1 MSAVTWTIGCVED
14 DPDQAALLRL
24 WLEQAGYG
32 CAVFRSASDFR
43 RRLGNEAVDL
53 VLLDRSLPDA
63 KGLDVLAWIR
73 QSPNSRLPVIFLTAS
88 GQESDIIVGLAAGA
102 DAYVVK
108 PPKQGELL
116 ARVAAVLRRRGGD
129 AEAGD
134 VLDLP
139 PYRIDAQRRVISVNG
154 EPVELTQ
161 REFELACYLF
171 RRQGRIV
178 SRDALLENVWNLASD
193 VSTRT
198 VDTHI
203 SRLRKKL
210 GLSGENGWRLT
221 AVYQHGY
228 RIEQGE
234 PGLSRDAGGIPR
246 RRRGAQA
253 RARTPEAKRSER
265 ARRTR
270 PRRVRVASAQR
281 GAGPAVAAWT
291 PAVNCSRVNFAVAPQ
306 R

>member
-32 CAVFRSASDFR
+32 CSVFRSASDFR

-73 QSPNSRLPVIFLTAS
+73 QAANSRLPVIFLTAS
-88 GQESDIIVGLAAGA
+88 GEESDIIEGLAAGA
-102 DAYVVK
+102 DDYVVK

-129 AEAGD
+129 EGTGD
-134 VLDLP
+134 VLELP

-161 REFELACYLF
+161 REYELACYLF

-228 RIEQGE
+228 RVEQG
-234 PGLSRDAGGIPR
+234 
-246 RRRGAQA
+246 
-253 RARTPEAKRSER
+253 
-265 ARRTR
+265 
-270 PRRVRVASAQR
+270 
-281 GAGPAVAAWT
+281 
-291 PAVNCSRVNFAVAPQ
+291 
-306 R
+306 

>member
-32 CAVFRSASDFR
+32 CSVFRSASDFR

-73 QSPNSRLPVIFLTAS
+73 QAANSRLPVIFLTAS
-88 GQESDIIVGLAAGA
+88 GEESDIIEGLAAGA
-102 DAYVVK
+102 DDYVVK

-129 AEAGD
+129 GEAGD
-134 VLDLP
+134 VLELP

-161 REFELACYLF
+161 REYELACYLF

-228 RIEQGE
+228 RVEQG
-234 PGLSRDAGGIPR
+234 
-246 RRRGAQA
+246 
-253 RARTPEAKRSER
+253 
-265 ARRTR
+265 
-270 PRRVRVASAQR
+270 
-281 GAGPAVAAWT
+281 
-291 PAVNCSRVNFAVAPQ
+291 
-306 R
+306 

>member
-32 CAVFRSASDFR
+32 CAVFRSANDFR

-63 KGLDVLAWIR
+63 KGLDVLTWIR

-88 GQESDIIVGLAAGA
+88 GQESDIIEGLAAGA
-102 DAYVVK
+102 DDYVVK

-134 VLDLP
+134 VLELP
-139 PYRIDAQRRVISVNG
+139 PYRIDAKRRVISVNG

-178 SRDALLENVWNLASD
+178 SRDALLENVWNLAGD

-228 RIEQGE
+228 RVEQG
-234 PGLSRDAGGIPR
+234 
-246 RRRGAQA
+246 
-253 RARTPEAKRSER
+253 
-265 ARRTR
+265 
-270 PRRVRVASAQR
+270 
-281 GAGPAVAAWT
+281 
-291 PAVNCSRVNFAVAPQ
+291 
-306 R
+306 

>member
-88 GQESDIIVGLAAGA
+88 GEESDIIEGLAAGA
-102 DAYVVK
+102 DDYVVK

-139 PYRIDAQRRVISVNG
+139 PYRIDAQRRAISVNG

-228 RIEQGE
+228 RIEQG
-234 PGLSRDAGGIPR
+234 
-246 RRRGAQA
+246 
-253 RARTPEAKRSER
+253 
-265 ARRTR
+265 
-270 PRRVRVASAQR
+270 
-281 GAGPAVAAWT
+281 
-291 PAVNCSRVNFAVAPQ
+291 
-306 R
+306 

>member
-32 CAVFRSASDFR
+32 CSVFRSASDFR

-73 QSPNSRLPVIFLTAS
+73 QAANSRLPVIFLTAS
-88 GQESDIIVGLAAGA
+88 GEESDIIEGLAAGA
-102 DAYVVK
+102 DDYVVK

-129 AEAGD
+129 GEAGD
-134 VLDLP
+134 VLELP

-161 REFELACYLF
+161 REYELACYLF

-203 SRLRKKL
+203 SRLRRKL

-228 RIEQGE
+228 RVEQG
-234 PGLSRDAGGIPR
+234 
-246 RRRGAQA
+246 
-253 RARTPEAKRSER
+253 
-265 ARRTR
+265 
-270 PRRVRVASAQR
+270 
-281 GAGPAVAAWT
+281 
-291 PAVNCSRVNFAVAPQ
+291 
-306 R
+306 

>member
-1 MSAVTWTIGCVED
+1 
-14 DPDQAALLRL
+14 
-24 WLEQAGYG
+24 QAGYG
-32 CAVFRSASDFR
+32 CSVFRSASDFR

-73 QSPNSRLPVIFLTAS
+73 QAANSRLPVIFLTAS
-88 GQESDIIVGLAAGA
+88 GEESDIIEGLAAGA
-102 DAYVVK
+102 DDYVVK

-129 AEAGD
+129 GEAGD
-134 VLDLP
+134 VLELP

-161 REFELACYLF
+161 REYELACYLF

-228 RIEQGE
+228 RVEQG
-234 PGLSRDAGGIPR
+234 
-246 RRRGAQA
+246 
-253 RARTPEAKRSER
+253 
-265 ARRTR
+265 
-270 PRRVRVASAQR
+270 
-281 GAGPAVAAWT
+281 
-291 PAVNCSRVNFAVAPQ
+291 
-306 R
+306 

>member
-1 MSAVTWTIGCVED
+1 MTWTIGCVED

-88 GQESDIIVGLAAGA
+88 GEESDIIEGLAAGA
-102 DAYVVK
+102 DDYVVK

-129 AEAGD
+129 AEAGE
-134 VLDLP
+134 VLELP

-228 RIEQGE
+228 RIEQG
-234 PGLSRDAGGIPR
+234 
-246 RRRGAQA
+246 
-253 RARTPEAKRSER
+253 
-265 ARRTR
+265 
-270 PRRVRVASAQR
+270 
-281 GAGPAVAAWT
+281 
-291 PAVNCSRVNFAVAPQ
+291 
-306 R
+306 

>member
-88 GQESDIIVGLAAGA
+88 GEESDIIEGLAAGA
-102 DAYVVK
+102 DDYVVK

-129 AEAGD
+129 AEAGE
-134 VLDLP
+134 VLELP

-228 RIEQGE
+228 RIEQG
-234 PGLSRDAGGIPR
+234 
-246 RRRGAQA
+246 
-253 RARTPEAKRSER
+253 
-265 ARRTR
+265 
-270 PRRVRVASAQR
+270 
-281 GAGPAVAAWT
+281 
-291 PAVNCSRVNFAVAPQ
+291 
-306 R
+306 

>member
-73 QSPNSRLPVIFLTAS
+73 QAANSRLPVIFLTAS
-88 GQESDIIVGLAAGA
+88 GEESDIIEGLAAGA
-102 DAYVVK
+102 DDYVVK

-116 ARVAAVLRRRGGD
+116 ARVAAVLRRRGD

-134 VLDLP
+134 VLELP

-228 RIEQGE
+228 RVEQG
-234 PGLSRDAGGIPR
+234 
-246 RRRGAQA
+246 
-253 RARTPEAKRSER
+253 
-265 ARRTR
+265 
-270 PRRVRVASAQR
+270 
-281 GAGPAVAAWT
+281 
-291 PAVNCSRVNFAVAPQ
+291 
-306 R
+306 